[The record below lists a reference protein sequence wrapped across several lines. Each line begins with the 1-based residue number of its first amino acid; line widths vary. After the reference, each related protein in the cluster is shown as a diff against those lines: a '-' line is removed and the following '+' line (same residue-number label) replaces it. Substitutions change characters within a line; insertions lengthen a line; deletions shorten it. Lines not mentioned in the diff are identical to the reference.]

1 MVQLASLLTVA
12 FIIYGLSQ
20 DYRQGRSFSPGMWI
34 SLAWIAISA
43 TRPLIYWLHPNL
55 FVGFSQRIAWE
66 QQRSIEIVQSNPL
79 DRNIVI
85 ILMVLGLVV
94 LLRRRPQFQLKL
106 ANNGWLIAFF
116 AYCLIS
122 VLWSEFPGIVFKK
135 WIRFIGDVVVVLLIL
150 TEVRSEEGFYRIMR
164 WMAIVCLPLSAL
176 FAKFYPALGRIYT
189 VTGTQMWVGVTGH
202 KNMLGILCAF
212 TGIVLVWR
220 NLARWPKVDFLD
232 AGLIALDIYLLL
244 GSKSTTSVIV
254 FLMGAFLLV
263 VQARMKGNARKLN
276 RVIVFG
282 LVSLL
287 AIQVLA
293 VSFLGKSFAPDL
305 FAAAGKDA
313 SLTGR
318 IPLWQE
324 LIDMGGQAPLFGC
337 GFASFWLSTDRL
349 SDLWGRV
356 NWTPTTAHNGYIEIF
371 LDLGIIGLLILVFLL
386 VQTNKNIVNSFRDYP
401 ELGKLKIAF
410 FVMIFF
416 HNFSESGY
424 GKPTT
429 LIWLLFLLCSIVART
444 EPSQEEESDLPSH
457 P

>member
-1 MVQLASLLTVA
+1 
-12 FIIYGLSQ
+12 
-20 DYRQGRSFSPGMWI
+20 MWI
-34 SLAWIAISA
+34 SLAWIAMSA
-43 TRPLIYWLHPNL
+43 TRPLIYWIHPNL

-66 QQRSIEIVQSNPL
+66 QQRSIEIAQSNPI

-85 ILMVLGLVV
+85 LLMVLGLVV

-116 AYCLIS
+116 VYCLIS

-135 WIRFIGDVVVVLLIL
+135 WIRFIGDVIVVLLIL

-176 FAKFYPALGRIYT
+176 FSKFYPALGRIYT

-220 NLARWPKVDFLD
+220 NLAKWPKVDFLD
-232 AGLIALDIYLLL
+232 AGLIVLDIYLLL

-254 FLMGAFLLV
+254 FLMGASLLV
-263 VQARMKGNARKLN
+263 AQARLKGNARKLN
-276 RVIVFG
+276 RVIIFG
-282 LVSLL
+282 LISLL
-287 AIQVLA
+287 AIQVMA

-305 FAAAGKDA
+305 LAAAGKDA

-324 LIDMGGQAPLFGC
+324 LIDMGGQTPIFGC
-337 GFASFWLSTDRL
+337 GFASFWLSADRL
-349 SDLWGRV
+349 SDLWARV
-356 NWTPTTAHNGYIEIF
+356 SWTPTSAHNGYIEIF
-371 LDLGIIGLLILVFLL
+371 LDLGIIGLLVLFLL
-386 VQTNKNIVNSFRDYP
+386 LAQTNKNIVNSFGDHL
-401 ELGKLKIAF
+401 EFGKLKIAF

-429 LIWLLFLLCSIVART
+429 LIWLLFLMCSIVART
-444 EPSQEEESDLPSH
+444 EPESGRRSRDLPSH
-457 P
+457 L

>member
-66 QQRSIEIVQSNPL
+66 QQHNIEIAQGNPL

-94 LLRRRPQFQLKL
+94 LLRRRPQFRLKL

-232 AGLIALDIYLLL
+232 AALIALDIYLLL

-254 FLMGAFLLV
+254 FLMGASSSSY
-263 VQARMKGNARKLN
+263 KL
-276 RVIVFG
+276 G
-282 LVSLL
+282 
-287 AIQVLA
+287 
-293 VSFLGKSFAPDL
+293 
-305 FAAAGKDA
+305 
-313 SLTGR
+313 
-318 IPLWQE
+318 
-324 LIDMGGQAPLFGC
+324 
-337 GFASFWLSTDRL
+337 
-349 SDLWGRV
+349 
-356 NWTPTTAHNGYIEIF
+356 
-371 LDLGIIGLLILVFLL
+371 
-386 VQTNKNIVNSFRDYP
+386 
-401 ELGKLKIAF
+401 
-410 FVMIFF
+410 
-416 HNFSESGY
+416 
-424 GKPTT
+424 
-429 LIWLLFLLCSIVART
+429 
-444 EPSQEEESDLPSH
+444 
-457 P
+457 